1 MKPTPLTPNATP
13 REMVAHAA
21 QFLRFVFGSGPG
33 CTYEIR
39 GLPPE
44 ERQQVL
50 QGLRRWR
57 QLPPA
62 ERQHM
67 LENYH
72 RWQQMTPAQRKAARI
87 RWRQFHL
94 KHVPLTKIP

>member
-1 MKPTPLTPNATP
+1 MGQLRQAY
-13 REMVAHAA
+13 AHFR
-21 QFLRFVFGSGPG
+21 Q
-33 CTYEIR
+33 
-39 GLPPE
+39 LPPE
-44 ERQQVL
+44 QRQKVFQRFH
-50 QGLRRWR
+50 QFQ

-72 RWQQMTPAQRKAARI
+72 RWQQMTPEQRKAARI

-94 KHVPLTKIP
+94 KRSQLTKIP